1 MKNMKVKFRM
11 DVKNPNR
18 RSSYTKITDIKSFNN
33 ENFQTWLSKNF
44 ENVINENLSSFTDD
58 TTVELE
64 YVDLDNKNSYKFVID
79 FKNDIYEF
87 YMNGEK
93 VESDEFSNI
102 IRDLLAMM
110 DPDPIMD
117 PDSVK
122 EDSNNTKN
130 DDDLLCKY
138 INTSNAVTDNINDVN
153 KSCDTNNH
161 KHENTI
167 NTEQES
173 PSLRDIVMSSFDEL
187 YNDKDALIEEI
198 KDYILY
204 KVMDNDYMFVSQ
216 LNPLTECNMLTDK
229 PIAIVIDV
237 SPLNLGNVTVDF
249 NDKIREY
256 LHTEGFSD
264 IMFSTAFNNLAC
276 IF

>member
-11 DVKNPNR
+11 DIKNPNKR
-18 RSSYTKITDIKSFNN
+18 NSYTRIADIKSFND

-44 ENVINENLSSFTDD
+44 ENVINENVSSFTDD
-58 TTVELE
+58 TSVELE
-64 YVDLDNKNSYKFVID
+64 YVDLDNKNSYKFIID

-93 VESDEFSNI
+93 IESDEFSNI

-110 DPDPIMD
+110 YA
-117 PDSVK
+117 DSVE

-130 DDDLLCKY
+130 DNDLLCKY
-138 INTSNAVTDNINDVN
+138 INTSNTVTDNTNDVN
-153 KSCDTNNH
+153 KSCDTNNY

-204 KVMDNDYMFVSQ
+204 KVMDNEYMFVSQ
-216 LNPLTECNMLTDK
+216 LNPLTECNTSTDK

-237 SPLNLGNVTVDF
+237 SPLNLGNITFDF

-256 LHTEGFSD
+256 LRAEGFSD
-264 IMFSTAFNNLAC
+264 IMFSSAFNNLAC